1 MDIFLSVWTKMR
13 AASREM
19 IDNRSVAFA
28 IFLYAIGGIGSM
40 MTGLLDSELD
50 FPVIGI
56 LLFCMI
62 AGPIAIVLMQF
73 IVVAVIYLV
82 GKLFKGNAQFMELYK
97 ALSLGYIPFIV
108 IIPFFTIWMATDI
121 DSLIYTDVTPTG
133 IIPILT
139 IFVTLVM
146 VVYSFAIQ
154 IVAISEANGFSKWK
168 AFFTIFI
175 PGVVFFILLFI
186 IVIAITILVIG
197 VSIL

>member
-28 IFLYAIGGIGSM
+28 IFLYSIGGMGSM
-40 MTGLLDSELD
+40 MTGLVDSELD

-97 ALSLGYIPFIV
+97 ALSLGYIPFII

-146 VVYSFAIQ
+146 LFYSFAIH

-168 AFFTIFI
+168 AFLTLFI
-175 PGVVFFILLFI
+175 PGVVFTILLFI

-197 VSIL
+197 VTMF